1 MQEKRRPK
9 TCKRCG
15 ADFEVLVTRSV
26 CGNDPDFLTLR
37 LGNEIKL
44 EKKRRELT
52 FGMSKYTL
60 TTILQWNSKTKQG
73 SVAAMRSD
81 GWYAF
86 GVDVSQ
92 QEMKKI
98 GEDLSQFD
106 NVVALM
112 AVRIGSIVT
121 SDVDG
126 ESEENR
132 MAQEGMDVSKVSE
145 NFEDLSITEVE
156 EERTGGGHST
166 GSEKTFV

>member
-60 TTILQWNSKTKQG
+60 TT
-73 SVAAMRSD
+73 M
-81 GWYAF
+81 
-86 GVDVSQ
+86 
-92 QEMKKI
+92 
-98 GEDLSQFD
+98 
-106 NVVALM
+106 
-112 AVRIGSIVT
+112 
-121 SDVDG
+121 
-126 ESEENR
+126 
-132 MAQEGMDVSKVSE
+132 SKVY
-145 NFEDLSITEVE
+145 
-156 EERTGGGHST
+156 
-166 GSEKTFV
+166 